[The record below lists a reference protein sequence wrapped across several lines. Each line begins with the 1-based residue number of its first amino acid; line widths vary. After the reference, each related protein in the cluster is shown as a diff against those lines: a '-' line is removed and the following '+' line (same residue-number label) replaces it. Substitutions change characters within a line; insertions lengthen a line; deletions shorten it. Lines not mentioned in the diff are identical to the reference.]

1 MTRQRRKARKRKIQ
15 GEVEEVLVQAE
26 DVGVRVVVEL
36 VAEAMVEA
44 EVTVEA
50 EVEGVEV
57 LADFRR
63 CCTNIYT

>member
-1 MTRQRRKARKRKIQ
+1 M
-15 GEVEEVLVQAE
+15 LVQAE